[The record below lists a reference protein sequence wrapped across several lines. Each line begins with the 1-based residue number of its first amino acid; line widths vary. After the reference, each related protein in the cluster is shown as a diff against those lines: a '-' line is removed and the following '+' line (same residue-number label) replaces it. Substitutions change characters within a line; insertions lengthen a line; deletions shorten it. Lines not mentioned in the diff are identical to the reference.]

1 MIIIRK
7 NTHCKKCNIE
17 LCEKNEFLS
26 YGGQGMKKGCKYRHT
41 TCKHCVKNY
50 NSCRIKYDDPVLNE
64 LCKKQGVYLYNKLYV
79 KKHKSTIL
87 MNARKTKY
95 KRRSELTDNIVIH
108 DLIYS
113 HGIIRKLGRPLKK
126 EEITPIMIDVKR
138 KSILLTRKLKEQ
150 GYE

>member
-1 MIIIRK
+1 
-7 NTHCKKCNIE
+7 
-17 LCEKNEFLS
+17 
-26 YGGQGMKKGCKYRHT
+26 
-41 TCKHCVKNY
+41 
-50 NSCRIKYDDPVLNE
+50 
-64 LCKKQGVYLYNKLYV
+64 
-79 KKHKSTIL
+79 